1 MTLSRQTVH
10 GLAALCG
17 GIPDLTFTVS
27 TSSGGDLWVA
37 EHPDAQLC
45 VHAFRQAIQEWP
57 KSECHAP
64 CIEAVAFD
72 EFTEIGGVLSRSGE
86 RWFVSPLSAEATAAC
101 LRTCADI
108 DNSIDALVRED
119 LDFQVCVVRLS
130 MREPSEAVLD
140 EAAIAGYAAC
150 LAEELTRTCSQRAA

>member
-1 MTLSRQTVH
+1 MTLSRQTVF

-27 TSSGGDLWVA
+27 TTSGGDLWVA

-64 CIEAVAFD
+64 CIEAVSFD
-72 EFTEIGGVLSRSGE
+72 EFAELGGVLARAGE
-86 RWFVSPLSAEATAAC
+86 RWFVSPLAADATAAA
-101 LRTCADI
+101 LRDCAGI

-119 LDFQVCVVRLS
+119 LDFGVSVVRLS
-130 MREPSEAVLD
+130 MREPDEGVLD
-140 EAAIAGYAAC
+140 DAAISGYAAC
-150 LAEELTRTCSQRAA
+150 LTEELTFASSRAA